1 MDDEDAN
8 VYSEDESSVTHDDN
22 LMRKLLFES
31 LERENELKKL
41 LDEEILKNDQLKLK
55 LEIEM
60 KMTKIVEGNK
70 KNKNKF
76 NLIKIYF

>member
-1 MDDEDAN
+1 MDDEDAT

-31 LERENELKKL
+31 LEREKELKKL

-70 KNKNKF
+70 K
-76 NLIKIYF
+76 IKIN

>member
-1 MDDEDAN
+1 MDDEDAT

-31 LERENELKKL
+31 LEREKELKKL

-70 KNKNKF
+70 KN
-76 NLIKIYF
+76 

>member
-1 MDDEDAN
+1 MDDEDAT

-31 LERENELKKL
+31 LEREKELKKL

-60 KMTKIVEGNK
+60 KMTKIVEGKK
-70 KNKNKF
+70 KN
-76 NLIKIYF
+76 